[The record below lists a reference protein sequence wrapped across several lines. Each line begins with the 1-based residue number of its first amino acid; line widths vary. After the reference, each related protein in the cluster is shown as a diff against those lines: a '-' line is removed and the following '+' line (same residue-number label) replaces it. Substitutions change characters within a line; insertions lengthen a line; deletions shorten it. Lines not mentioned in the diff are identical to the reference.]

1 MSFYDVHINR
11 ILYGGILKYKPLDVI
26 ESMNKPM
33 LGVEKDILRK
43 KINPANMEYLKYNE
57 RMWNQI
63 YSPSLDYTYYLIQI
77 ADEDVNVI
85 SHFTNNQNDIFSQ
98 NERFSQ
104 IRWGSQVD
112 LVLPLDDRFD
122 FELCLDDAMHVN
134 AGLDQL
140 VRIINK

>member
-1 MSFYDVHINR
+1 
-11 ILYGGILKYKPLDVI
+11 
-26 ESMNKPM
+26 
-33 LGVEKDILRK
+33 
-43 KINPANMEYLKYNE
+43 MEY
-57 RMWNQI
+57 QI
-63 YSPSLDYTYYLIQI
+63 
-77 ADEDVNVI
+77 N
-85 SHFTNNQNDIFSQ
+85 IFSQ

>member
-1 MSFYDVHINR
+1 
-11 ILYGGILKYKPLDVI
+11 
-26 ESMNKPM
+26 M
-33 LGVEKDILRK
+33 LALEKDILRK

-85 SHFTNNQNDIFSQ
+85 SHFTNDQNDIFAQ

-122 FELCLDDAMHVN
+122 FELCLNDAMHVQ

>member
-1 MSFYDVHINR
+1 
-11 ILYGGILKYKPLDVI
+11 
-26 ESMNKPM
+26 
-33 LGVEKDILRK
+33 
-43 KINPANMEYLKYNE
+43 
-57 RMWNQI
+57 MWNQI

-85 SHFTNNQNDIFSQ
+85 SHFTNDQNDIFSQ